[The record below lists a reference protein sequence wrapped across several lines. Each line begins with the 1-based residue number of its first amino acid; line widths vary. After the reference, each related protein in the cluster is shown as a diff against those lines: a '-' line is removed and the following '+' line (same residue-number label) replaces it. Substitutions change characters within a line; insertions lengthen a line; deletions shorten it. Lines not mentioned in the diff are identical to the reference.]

1 METNV
6 NFWNGLTIDE
16 KRCFIDKYQIL
27 KQGNFVDKL
36 LAELLENKFGKD
48 VLEDK
53 QIKTWED
60 VEDNY
65 VEYQKYV
72 AVSNDIEEGII
83 NIEDKLRLKLLATY
97 RIAKLIEL
105 GYGGLIDNK
114 EWENTNIHKYYV
126 SCYIDENKSELDI
139 GISWREKYFIAFHTN
154 EQREEF
160 MSYESNIKLVEQYY
174 MM

>member
-16 KRCFIDKYQIL
+16 KRCFIEKYQIL

-48 VLEDK
+48 VLEEK

-97 RIAKLIEL
+97 RISKLIEL
-105 GYGGLIDNK
+105 GYGGVVNEE
-114 EWENTNIHKYYV
+114 EWK
-126 SCYIDENKSELDI
+126 DKDI
-139 GISWREKYFIAFHTN
+139 KKWCIVPCNSINDIQRVAFYSRSAKKFIAFHT
-154 EQREEF
+154 EQQAKEF
-160 MSYESNIKLVEQYY
+160 MSHESNRKLVEMYY
-174 MM
+174 CL